1 MSWKLRV
8 QSLLDRPAATF
19 LRRILLLLLLGG
31 GGQKYTSPV
40 YVERREFT
48 ARHEICIQNR
58 RQDLRGGAPP
68 RKEPP
73 PIGVPIYVPELI
85 KPFERSAPEEGPPA
99 GLIGLFDLDDPEL
112 LELAPDP
119 CKIIGFICNGP
130 GLFRR

>member
-19 LRRILLLLLLGG
+19 LRRILLLLLLLGG

-48 ARHEICIQNR
+48 ARHEICIQN
-58 RQDLRGGAPP
+58 PP

-85 KPFERSAPEEGPPA
+85 KPFERGSPEEGPPA

-130 GLFRR
+130 GLFPR